1 MGELN
6 EAVDLGAA
14 LRSLRRLADLSQ
26 RELAELS
33 GVPQATLA
41 RIESGRATDPRFR
54 TVERLVRA
62 AGGKVA
68 VNAAGRTDND
78 DGNNDDGNNDD
89 GNNGDGNN
97 GDGNNDDGN
106 NGGGNNDDGNNDD
119 GNNDN
124 AGEPLPTVPHDG
136 LRDVAGRRY
145 PAHLDAWEVREP
157 KDWPGAWWANWY
169 NLPPPLWPLP
179 VPAATYERNR
189 AYRDRRRRAAEIRR
203 TIRVRRVTDGLP
215 ATSWR
220 FVAELPGGE
229 QVGELRAYER
239 SRHLVYGE
247 GPCEDREIVLDGVL
261 VAEDYRRLGIGRRL
275 VGLLT
280 DEMDRVGIRSAG
292 AVARFDD
299 VDLLLACGYQ
309 LEASRPWSLRLDR
322 RPALAE

>member
-1 MGELN
+1 MAEQR

-14 LRSLRRLADLSQ
+14 LRSLRRRADLSQ

-41 RIESGRATDPRFR
+41 RIESGRAMDPRFR

-68 VNAAGRTDND
+68 VGAVGRAETADGPAAVPHDEPSAAPP
-78 DGNNDDGNNDD
+78 DGL
-89 GNNGDGNN
+89 
-97 GDGNNDDGN
+97 
-106 NGGGNNDDGNNDD
+106 
-119 GNNDN
+119 
-124 AGEPLPTVPHDG
+124 LPVVPHDG
-136 LRDVAGRRY
+136 LRDAAGRRY

-179 VPAATYERNR
+179 LPAATYQRNR
-189 AYRDRRRRAAEIRR
+189 AHRDRRRWAAEIRR
-203 TIRVRRVTDGLP
+203 TVRLRRVTGGLP

-229 QVGELRAYER
+229 LVGELRAYER
-239 SRHLVYGE
+239 SRHLTYGD
-247 GPCEDREIVLDGVL
+247 GPSEDREIVLDGVL
-261 VAEDYRRLGIGRRL
+261 VAGKYQRLGIGRRL
-275 VGLLT
+275 VGLLA
-280 DEMDRVGIRSAG
+280 DEMDRAGIRSAR
-292 AVARFDD
+292 AVARCGG

-322 RPALAE
+322 RPAVAD

>member
-68 VNAAGRTDND
+68 VNGAGRTDND
-78 DGNNDDGNNDD
+78 YDNHNDNSDD
-89 GNNGDGNN
+89 NE
-97 GDGNNDDGN
+97 
-106 NGGGNNDDGNNDD
+106 
-119 GNNDN
+119 N
-124 AGEPLPTVPHDG
+124 AGEPLPAVPHDG

-157 KDWPGAWWANWY
+157 RDWPGAWWANWY

-189 AYRDRRRRAAEIRR
+189 AYRDKRRWAAEIRR
-203 TIRVRRVTDGLP
+203 TTRVRRVTNGLP

-239 SRHLVYGE
+239 SRHLMYGE
-247 GPCEDREIVLDGVL
+247 GPSDDREIVLDGVL

-309 LEASRPWSLRLDR
+309 LEASRPWSLRLER
-322 RPALAE
+322 RPALAD